1 VYVIDDKKLAALAR
15 KNAAK
20 AANSQGKKGF
30 GKRYD
35 VTRPDLPTDEA
46 ALKALDEQER
56 FFKEMKKREF

>member
-30 GKRYD
+30 GKRYG
-35 VTRPDLPTDEA
+35 VTREDLPSDEA
-46 ALKALDEQER
+46 ALKAIEEQER
-56 FFKEMKKREF
+56 FFKEMKKRDF